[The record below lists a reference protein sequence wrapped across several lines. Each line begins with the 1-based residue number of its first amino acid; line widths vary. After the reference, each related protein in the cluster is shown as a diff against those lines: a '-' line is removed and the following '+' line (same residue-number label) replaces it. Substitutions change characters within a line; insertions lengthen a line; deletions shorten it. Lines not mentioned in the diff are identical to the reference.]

1 MTIKVGRENTKS
13 RNGVPTRPGA
23 PTPALRCSGFV
34 LGLIHQAFFYFIL
47 LWLMFTCPFLI
58 CFRVFAVEGVWRFVL
73 RSRCR
78 VCGPLGVC
86 SAFALSR
93 LRASGC
99 LFAFAFSR
107 LRAFGFVFRS
117 RVFACEEVCVFVLR
131 STPVHFE

>member
-1 MTIKVGRENTKS
+1 MIPYSGNMTRSGFYLIIKVGRENTKS
-13 RNGVPTRPGA
+13 RNGVPTRPGV

-86 SAFALSR
+86 SAFASSR

-99 LFAFAFSR
+99 MFC
-107 LRAFGFVFRS
+107 V
-117 RVFACEEVCVFVLR
+117 RVFAFEGVWVCVPLSRFRV
-131 STPVHFE
+131 